1 MTLYQFYIFNIFL
14 LILQIM
20 IQNEP
25 FLFCLNA
32 HSEKIH
38 HFADNIDDDDNINK
52 NNIYNDNNNDN
63 NNNDNNNNDKS
74 INRKICFFKK
84 NRRTDSDIEDLI
96 SDRKLDGLAQQP
108 RTTFVMYFSW
118 PKHNK

>member
-1 MTLYQFYIFNIFL
+1 MNLFF
-14 LILQIM
+14 
-20 IQNEP
+20 
-25 FLFCLNA
+25 FCLNA
-32 HSEKIH
+32 HSEKIQ
-38 HFADNIDDDDNINK
+38 HFADNIFCLDDDDNINK
-52 NNIYNDNNNDN
+52 NNIYNDNNNN
-63 NNNDNNNNDKS
+63 AKS

>member
-1 MTLYQFYIFNIFL
+1 MTLYQFYLFNIFL

-32 HSEKIH
+32 HSEKNQ
-38 HFADNIDDDDNINK
+38 HFAENIICLDVDDNINK
-52 NNIYNDNNNDN
+52 TNIHNDN
-63 NNNDNNNNDKS
+63 NNNNSKS
-74 INRKICFFKK
+74 ILRKICFFKK

-108 RTTFVMYFSW
+108 RTTFVMYYFSW
-118 PKHNK
+118 PIHNK